1 MLRKRGWRR
10 VTTPDVDAQWEGLRW
25 GCRMREGAAG
35 REKTPMN
42 GKYQEALGPEGKQ
55 SLVFLMP
62 GTAYVKEL
70 RLERTCSSSLL
81 LALCLPGSLA
91 ISH

>member
-1 MLRKRGWRR
+1 MG
-10 VTTPDVDAQWEGLRW
+10 V
-25 GCRMREGAAG
+25 GAAG
-35 REKTPMN
+35 WEKTLMN
-42 GKYQEALGPEGKQ
+42 GKCHQEALGPEGKQ
-55 SLVFLMP
+55 RSAFLVP